1 MKKLFILLA
10 LALSVPALTSC
21 EKFLDRNDDPNSPTE
36 TTPNFLLP
44 SIISNGLAIQYFSE
58 SRVGTITQN
67 LAARSANA
75 GGVDQYFFTTFNSN
89 PTFNNTYF
97 LVGGNIPPMIKLAEA
112 EGSAYYVGAG
122 KIMMALIL
130 AHATDMLGDIPYRE
144 AFQGDKNLRPAYDPQ
159 EQLYGDIDQL
169 LDEGIVEM
177 SKPASA
183 NSRPFFSRTPVING
197 DILYNGDVTK
207 WVRLAW
213 SLKARQLQHL
223 TKKGSKY
230 NAAKVLEYASKGFLS
245 SADDC
250 VLQFETPLAPLVFT
264 TNYYGL
270 TRANFGTFT
279 YGANFVKFL
288 NGGTFSGVI
297 DPRLPVIATA
307 TSVGADPGR
316 GGGPLPTTVTTDFYS
331 SFYARE
337 LGYMDVITYH
347 ELQFIKAEAAFL
359 ANQKAAALIAYKEGI
374 RAHMAKIGVGGS
386 NPLPAVTFPVITP
399 AQITAYLASSAVAQT
414 EADLSAPDTSVPG
427 QAEVPRAIM
436 QQKYIAMFLNPESWT
451 DMRRYNFSPVI
462 YPNLVY
468 PAGANAD
475 AGGQYPRRLLPAERE
490 VVLNRA
496 RVLALVG
503 SDGVTNGLS
512 PRFFT
517 QKVWWDQ

>member
-1 MKKLFILLA
+1 MKKLLILLTLA
-10 LALSVPALTSC
+10 LAGPALTSC
-21 EKFLDRNDDPNSPTE
+21 EKFLDRNTDINSPTE

-44 SIISNGLAIQYFSE
+44 SIISNGLAIQHFSE
-58 SRVGTITQN
+58 QRVSTITQN
-67 LAARSANA
+67 VAARSAGA
-75 GGVDQYFFTTFNSN
+75 GGSDQYFFTPFNSN
-89 PTFNNTYF
+89 ATFNNTFF

-112 EGSAYYVGAG
+112 EGSVYYVGAG

-144 AFQGDKNLRPAYDPQ
+144 AFLGDKNLTPAYDPQ
-159 EQLYGDIDQL
+159 EQLYADIDKL

-183 NSRPFFSRTPVING
+183 NSRPFFQQAPILYG
-197 DILYNGDVTK
+197 DILYKGDVTK

-223 TKKGSKY
+223 TKKGGKY
-230 NAAKVLEYASKGFLS
+230 DAAKVLDYASKGFVS

-250 VLQFETPLAPLVFT
+250 VLQFETPAGPLVNT

-279 YGANFVKFL
+279 YGSNFIKFL
-288 NGGTFSGVI
+288 NGGTFAGVI
-297 DPRLPVIATA
+297 DPRLPVMATA
-307 TSVGADPGR
+307 TSTGADPGR
-316 GGGPLPTTVTTDFYS
+316 GGGPQPTTSITDFYS
-331 SFYARE
+331 SWYARE
-337 LGYMDVITYH
+337 LGYMDVLTYH

-359 ANQKAAALIAYKEGI
+359 ANQKSVALTAYREGI

-386 NPLPAVTFPVITP
+386 NPSPAVTFPLITT

-414 EADLSAPDTSVPG
+414 EAELSSTTAPN
-427 QAEVPRAIM
+427 VPRAIM
-436 QQKYIAMFLNPESWT
+436 QQKYIAMFLNPDSWT
-451 DMRRYNFSPVI
+451 DMRRYDFSPEI

-490 VVLNRA
+490 VALNRA
-496 RVLALVG
+496 RVLGILG
-503 SDGVTNGLS
+503 PGGINEL

>member
-1 MKKLFILLA
+1 MKKLLILLTLA
-10 LALSVPALTSC
+10 LAGPALTSC
-21 EKFLDRNDDPNSPTE
+21 ESFLDRNTDPNSPTE

-44 SIISNGLAIQYFSE
+44 SIISNGLAIQYASE
-58 SRVGTITQN
+58 QRVSTITQN
-67 LAARSANA
+67 VAARAANA
-75 GGVDQYFFTTFNSN
+75 GGSDQYFLTSLNSN
-89 PTFNNTYF
+89 ATFNNTFF
-97 LVGGNIPPMIKLAEA
+97 LVGSNIPPMIKLAEA
-112 EGSAYYVGAG
+112 EGSVYYVGAG

-144 AFQGDKNLRPAYDPQ
+144 AFQGEKNFTPAYDPQ
-159 EQLYGDIDQL
+159 EQLYGDIDKL

-183 NSRPFFSRTPVING
+183 NSRPFYQATPILYG
-197 DILYNGDVTK
+197 DILYKGDPTK

-223 TKKGSKY
+223 TKKGAKY
-230 NAAKVLEYASKGFLS
+230 DANKVLEYASKGFQS

-250 VLQFETPLAPLVFT
+250 VLQFETPSGTLTNT
-264 TNYYGL
+264 TNYYGSL
-270 TRANFGTFT
+270 RNNFPTFT
-279 YGANFVKFL
+279 YGANFIKFL
-288 NGGTFSGVI
+288 NGGTFTGVI
-297 DPRLPVIATA
+297 DPRLPVMATA
-307 TSVGADPGR
+307 TSTGADPGR
-316 GGGPLPTTVTTDFYS
+316 GGGPQPTTVLTDFYS
-331 SFYARE
+331 SWYARE

-359 ANQKAAALIAYKEGI
+359 SNQKTVALAAYREGI
-374 RAHMAKIGVGGS
+374 RAHMTKIGVGGTFS
-386 NPLPAVTFPVITP
+386 PPAVTFPTITP

-414 EADLSAPDTSVPG
+414 EAELSSTTAPN
-427 QAEVPRAIM
+427 VPRAIM

-451 DMRRYNFSPVI
+451 DMRRYDFTLEI

-490 VVLNRA
+490 VVLNTA
-496 RVLALVG
+496 RVQGLMG
-503 SDGVTNGLS
+503 PDGINGLS
-512 PRFFT
+512 AKFFT

>member
-1 MKKLFILLA
+1 MKKLLILLA
-10 LALSVPALTSC
+10 LALAGPALTGC
-21 EKFLDRNDDPNSPTE
+21 ESFLDKNTDPNSPTE

-44 SIISNGLAIQYFSE
+44 SIISNGLAIQYASE
-58 SRVGTITQN
+58 QRVGFITQN
-67 LAARSANA
+67 LAARSVGA
-75 GGVDQYFFTTFNSN
+75 GGADQYFFTTTNSN
-89 PTFNNTYF
+89 ATFNNTYF
-97 LVGGNIPPMIKLAEA
+97 LVGSNIPPMIKLAQA

-144 AFQGDKNLRPAYDPQ
+144 AFQGEKNFTPAYDPQ

-183 NSRPFFSRTPVING
+183 NARPFYQSSPILYG
-197 DILYNGDVTK
+197 DILYKGDPTK

-223 TKKGSKY
+223 TKKGGKY
-230 NAAKVLEYASKGFLS
+230 DAAKVLDYASKGFQS

-250 VLQFETPLAPLVFT
+250 VLQFEPLSGTLANT
-264 TNYYGL
+264 TNYYGV
-270 TRANFGTFT
+270 TRNNFPTFT
-279 YGANFVKFL
+279 YGANFIKFL
-288 NGGTFSGVI
+288 NGGTFAGVI
-297 DPRLPVIATA
+297 DPRLPVMATA
-307 TSVGADPGR
+307 TSAGADPGR
-316 GGGPLPTTVTTDFYS
+316 GGGPQPTSSLTDLYS
-331 SFYARE
+331 SWYARD

-359 ANQKAAALIAYKEGI
+359 AGQKPAALAAYREGI
-374 RAHMAKIGVGGS
+374 RAHMTKIGAGGTFAT
-386 NPLPAVTFPVITP
+386 PTVTFPPITP

-414 EADLSAPDTSVPG
+414 EADLASPTNPA
-427 QAEVPRAIM
+427 VPRAIM
-436 QQKYIAMFLNPESWT
+436 QQKYIAMFLNPEAWT
-451 DMRRYNFSPVI
+451 DMRRYDFSADI

-490 VVLNRA
+490 VVLNSA
-496 RVLALVG
+496 RVQGLVG
-503 SDGVTNGLS
+503 PDGINGLS
-512 PRFFT
+512 PKFFT